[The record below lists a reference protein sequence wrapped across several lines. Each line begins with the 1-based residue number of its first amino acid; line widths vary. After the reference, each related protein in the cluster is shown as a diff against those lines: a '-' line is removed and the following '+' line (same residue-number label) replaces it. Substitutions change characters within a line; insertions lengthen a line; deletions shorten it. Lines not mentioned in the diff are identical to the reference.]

1 MMSKQY
7 KNRTPLLLRI
17 LLFLTLPYDDLTNLS
32 GDFEELYYTKRDS
45 KGKIHAFIWLTYQ
58 ILISAPGFIFNKI
71 YWGVTMLK
79 NYILTTIRTI
89 KKQKLNSSLNV
100 FGLAVAI
107 ASCLIIYSHIQIELS
122 YEEFYPKYERIY
134 RLDID
139 AKYGDMIRQWTNVPP
154 TLGSTLKEEFPEV
167 ENVAR
172 LSAKIDA
179 AVLRYESPD
188 GQIKSFEEKNGFY
201 VDQPFIDIFDL
212 NFLAGNPEGA
222 LENSG
227 SIVLTETTSRKYFGS
242 NNPVGKS
249 ITDVANQKDYIIT
262 GVIADQ
268 PDNTHLKFDFLVSME
283 SWFDLLREYGW
294 GAAYES
300 RTWKAIKTYVL
311 VKPGSAIEGLRSKMP
326 EFSKKWHF
334 AQPNREETFL
344 FQPIKDIHLYSH
356 RDNELSANSNIAYI
370 YIFSIIGV
378 FILIIAAVN
387 FINISLAQALKRF
400 KEVGVRKAIGA
411 QRKQIFNQ
419 FIGESFVLTIFS
431 ALASIIIVGLFL
443 PVYNN
448 LSGKYITLTQ
458 IFTSDKFILM
468 ALLITIVSSAA
479 GFYPAIFVA
488 KLPPSTTF
496 LSFKNPK
503 SSVSLIR
510 KGLVIVQ
517 FIISVFMIIATITV
531 YQQLQFFKEKDLG
544 YEKEGL
550 IAVKIF
556 GEFRNEENNFFSA
569 LKNKLENYSG
579 ISSVSY
585 ASNIPGQELSVEH
598 LVPQWREQEDMQLI
612 RLVTVD
618 EDYIKTLGVE
628 LTKGTDFTKYDGDE
642 LRFIISESAVEL
654 LELENPL
661 GAKCWSYRGDGEII
675 GLIKDFNY
683 ESLHNSIEP
692 LVLEYR
698 NGSGN
703 YLLIRCAGENVSDVI
718 QFAKSEF
725 NKIVP
730 DHLFNY
736 TIVSDNLERLYQLE
750 NNLSDVFQSFAILSI
765 LISCLGLFGLSVYTA
780 ELKIK
785 EIGIR
790 KVLGASTA
798 GITTLLSKEFI
809 IWIIISNIIAWPLAY
824 YFMNQWLSNFAYRI
838 EMNYLIFIVGG
849 FLSLAIAL
857 LTVSYQAIK
866 AALSNPVESLRTE

>member
-1 MMSKQY
+1 MKERH
-7 KNRTPLLLRI
+7 KHRTPFILRLLL
-17 LLFLTLPYDDLTNLS
+17 FFVLPYDDLANLS
-32 GDFEELYYTKRDS
+32 GDFEELYNYKRES
-45 KGKIHAFIWLTYQ
+45 KGIITASVWVIYQ
-58 ILISAPGFIFNKI
+58 IIISAPGFIFNKI
-71 YWGVTMLK
+71 YWGATMLK
-79 NYILTTIRTI
+79 NYILTTVRTV
-89 KKQKLNSSLNV
+89 KKQKLNSLLNV
-100 FGLAVAI
+100 FGLAIAI
-107 ASCLIIYSHIQIELS
+107 ASCLIIYSHIQSELS
-122 YEEFYPKYERIY
+122 YEEFYPKAERIY

-154 TLGSTLKEEFPEV
+154 LLGSTLKDEFPEV

-172 LSAKIDA
+172 LSAKLNA
-179 AVLRYESPD
+179 AVLKYESPD

-212 NFLAGNPEGA
+212 NFISGNPEAA

-227 SIVLTETTSRKYFGS
+227 SIILTETLSQKYFGS
-242 NNPVGKS
+242 ENPVGKS
-249 ITDVANQKDYIIT
+249 ITDVATQKEYIVT
-262 GVIADQ
+262 GLIADQ
-268 PDNTHLKFDFLVSME
+268 PDNTHLQFEFLVSMK

-311 VKPGSAIEGLRSKMP
+311 VKPGSAIEDLRSKMP
-326 EFSKKWHF
+326 EFSKKWHL
-334 AQPNREETFL
+334 AQPHREETFL
-344 FQPIKDIHLYSH
+344 FQPIKNIHMYSH
-356 RDNELSANSNIAYI
+356 RDNELTPNSDIAYV
-370 YIFSIIGV
+370 YIFSIIAI

-387 FINISLAQALKRF
+387 FINISLAQVLKRY

-411 QRKQIFNQ
+411 HRKQIFNQ

-458 IFTSDKFILM
+458 ILTPDKFILM
-468 ALLITIVSSAA
+468 SVLITIVSLAA
-479 GFYPAIFVA
+479 GFYPALFVA
-488 KLPPSTTF
+488 KLPPSNTF
-496 LSFKNPK
+496 SDFKNPK

-517 FIISVFMIIATITV
+517 FVISVFMIIATITV

-544 YEKEGL
+544 YDKEGL

-556 GEFRNEENNFFSA
+556 GEFRNEENNFFNA
-569 LKNKLENYSG
+569 LKKRLENYSD

-598 LVPQWREQEDMQLI
+598 LVPQWRKQEDMQLI

-618 EDYIKTLGVE
+618 EDYIKTLGIE
-628 LTKGTDFTKYDGDE
+628 LTEGSDFTEYSGDE
-642 LRFIISESAVEL
+642 LRFIISNSAAKI

-675 GLIKDFNY
+675 GLIKEFNY

-698 NGSGN
+698 NGAGN
-703 YLLIRCAGENVSDVI
+703 YLLIKCTGKNVKNVI
-718 QFAKSEF
+718 QFAETEF

-736 TIVSDNLERLYQLE
+736 TFVSDDLERLYQLE
-750 NNLSDVFQSFAILSI
+750 NNLSDVFQAFAILSI

-785 EIGIR
+785 EVGIR

-809 IWIIISNIIAWPLAY
+809 IWIVIANVIAWPLAY
-824 YFMNQWLSNFAYRI
+824 YFMNQWLSDFAYRI
-838 EMNYLIFIVGG
+838 EMNYWIFIIGG
-849 FLSLAIAL
+849 LLSLAIAL
-857 LTVSYQAIK
+857 LTVSYQSIK
-866 AALSNPVESLRTE
+866 AALSNPVDSLRTE